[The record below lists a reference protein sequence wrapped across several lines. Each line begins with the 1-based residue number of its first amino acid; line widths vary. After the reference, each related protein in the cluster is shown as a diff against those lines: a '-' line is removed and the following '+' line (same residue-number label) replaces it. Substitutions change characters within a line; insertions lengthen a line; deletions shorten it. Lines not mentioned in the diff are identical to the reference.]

1 MLYRIACFGVYGM
14 CILLA
19 VFIIEVSV
27 VTTRSHGYVG
37 NIKYILNF
45 LTRIG
50 RIVSWLVDTN
60 MPRHLFIA
68 NTVYYDFSTNL
79 NHKVADTFLFQES
92 GNNVAAISFGDSRTV
107 KHNLRILLDDAS
119 LFQGNFLITYQR
131 FDTVYLGFRR
141 RYPLLESKPPEVY
154 HWGNRDI
161 KGSICFF

>member
-1 MLYRIACFGVYGM
+1 MLYRIACFWVYGM

-60 MPRHLFIA
+60 MPRHLFLA
-68 NTVYYDFSTNL
+68 NTVTTISPPISTIKLLIPFFFRNL
-79 NHKVADTFLFQES
+79 ATMSLPYPL
-92 GNNVAAISFGDSRTV
+92 AIAEQSSM
-107 KHNLRILLDDAS
+107 I
-119 LFQGNFLITYQR
+119 
-131 FDTVYLGFRR
+131 LGFCLMMR
-141 RYPLLESKPPEVY
+141 PLSKATF
-154 HWGNRDI
+154 
-161 KGSICFF
+161 S